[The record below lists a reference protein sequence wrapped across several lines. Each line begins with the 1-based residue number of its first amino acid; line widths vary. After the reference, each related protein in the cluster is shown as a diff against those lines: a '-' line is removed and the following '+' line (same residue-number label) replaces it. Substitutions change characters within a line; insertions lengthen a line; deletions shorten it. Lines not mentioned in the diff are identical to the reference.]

1 MTKTTAGWTIFILAL
16 GMMCG
21 LLAVDLASIPTWDS
35 AAKPAFVASFLGHV
49 SATIAAF
56 FGGKLIPETRDSSE
70 RGRAEDSKII
80 TTEGKV

>member
-21 LLAVDLASIPTWDS
+21 LLAVDLASIPSWD
-35 AAKPAFVASFLGHV
+35 AATKPVFVASFLGHV

-56 FGGKLIPETRDSSE
+56 FGGKLIPETRDSTTL
-70 RGRAEDSKII
+70 GRASDKK
-80 TTEGKV
+80 EGDI